1 MNHAVAIYYGDGS
14 VDADSD
20 ASWPTERRK
29 DPTENIFGIRR
40 RNDVDVAFLA
50 YYSDR
55 AVCADIKNLRADLN
69 GLRGEFNGL
78 CGEFNGLRGE
88 FNEFRSDMNR
98 RFDEVLAT
106 QKEHGERL
114 SRLETLVA
122 VLMGQFRS
130 GATDPETGEQ
140 AMLAYRAR
148 RPDEA

>member
-1 MNHAVAIYYGDGS
+1 MFMDM
-14 VDADSD
+14 DADALTNVLISLVGGLVGVVFVLL
-20 ASWPTERRK
+20 R
-29 DPTENIFGIRR
+29 
-40 RNDVDVAFLA
+40 
-50 YYSDR
+50 
-55 AVCADIKNLRADLN
+55 ADIKNLRADIN
-69 GLRGEFNGL
+69 GLR
-78 CGEFNGLRGE
+78 GEFNGLRGE
-88 FNEFRSDMNR
+88 FNGLRGEFDGFRSDMNR

-130 GATDPETGEQ
+130 SATDPETGEQ